1 MSKIMLLL
9 PNGFE
14 AIEAGVF
21 TDIMGWNMMVG
32 DRSTE
37 LITVGLHPVINSTW
51 NLQVCP
57 ELQLRD
63 ANLDKFDALVIPGGF
78 EESYLYDD
86 IFRTE
91 VFGVIDH
98 FKENNKI
105 IITVAV
111 FYGKVPFERANV
123 IKDKSITAY
132 IQPTNINFGKLNEFR
147 DNLAQQNKDKIESDI
162 IVAVNPGTAFEAAFL
177 LLEKLTSCENVKHIK
192 NMMGFSE

>member
-1 MSKIMLLL
+1 MSKTMLLL

-21 TDIMGWNMMVG
+21 TDVMGWNMMVG

-37 LITVGLHPVINSTW
+37 LITVGLHSVINSTW

-63 ANLDKFDALVIPGGF
+63 VNLDKFDALVIPGGF

-105 IITVAV
+105 IITVV
-111 FYGKVPFERANV
+111 VCYGKVPFERANV
-123 IKDKSITAY
+123 IKEKSITAY
-132 IQPTNINFGKLNEFR
+132 IQPTNINFGKLNKFG
-147 DNLAQQNKDKIESDI
+147 DNLSQQNKDKIESEI

-177 LLEKLTSCENVKHIK
+177 LLEKLTSCENTKHIK
-192 NMMGFSE
+192 NMMGFGE